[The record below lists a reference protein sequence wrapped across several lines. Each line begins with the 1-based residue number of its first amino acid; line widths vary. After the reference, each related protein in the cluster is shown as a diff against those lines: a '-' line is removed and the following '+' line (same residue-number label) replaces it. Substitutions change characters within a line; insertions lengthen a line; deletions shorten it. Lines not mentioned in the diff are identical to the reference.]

1 MFDSKKF
8 DELVLIIA
16 NHPNVTDL
24 GLTKLYKLL
33 YFAEVECLRTKGDMI
48 TGAEYLKYE
57 LGPVPSRGEKQLKA
71 LKRAEHLL
79 TVKEPYGTYFI
90 ERVIPQRAADCDVF
104 DAQELQA
111 IERVC
116 QRYGNK
122 TATYLSEL
130 SHQEPAWHY
139 AALRGKLSPELM
151 VYGQAEDPDE
161 L

>member
-1 MFDSKKF
+1 MFDGKKF

-33 YFAEVECLRTKGDMI
+33 YFAEAECLRASGNTI
-48 TGAEYLKYE
+48 TGAEFIKYE
-57 LGPVPSRGEKQLKA
+57 HGPVPSRGEKQLKA
-71 LKRAEHLL
+71 LKRAEQLV

-90 ERVIPQRAADCDVF
+90 ERVIPQRVADRSLF
-104 DAQELQA
+104 DAQQLAA
-111 IERVC
+111 IEQIC
-116 QRYGNK
+116 QRYGNQ

-139 AALRGKLSPELM
+139 AALRGKLSLELM
-151 VYGQAEDPDE
+151 AYGQAEDPDE

>member
-1 MFDSKKF
+1 MFDTTRF
-8 DELVLIIA
+8 DELVLLIA

-33 YFAEVECLRTKGDMI
+33 YFAEVECLRECGNTM

-57 LGPVPSRGEKQLKA
+57 HGPVPSRGELRLKT
-71 LKRAEHLL
+71 LKRAEHLT

-90 ERVIPQRAADCDVF
+90 ERVVPQRAADRSLF

-111 IERVC
+111 IDRVC
-116 QRYGNK
+116 QRYGSQ

-151 VYGQAEDPDE
+151 AYGQAEDPDE